1 MCLSPMNAHPLRM
14 SSSSLA
20 RNLISDGRIECS
32 PVFGILIVPVKRGL
46 DELFA
51 EGSTRQGQINPL
63 DFEQTQALT
72 WTKVLHSG
80 AESMAKTG
88 GFRIFQTAR
97 ISRERAR
104 QNM

>member
-14 SSSSLA
+14 SASSLA
-20 RNLISDGRIECS
+20 RNLISDGRIDCS
-32 PVFGILIVPVKRGL
+32 PGFGLLTVPVKRGL

-51 EGSTRQGQINPL
+51 E

-80 AESMAKTG
+80 ADSMANTG

-104 QNM
+104 QNMKGT

>member
-1 MCLSPMNAHPLRM
+1 M

-104 QNM
+104 QNMKGT